1 MGSEAMAEHQA
12 ERRILVGVTYGQ
24 PDTVLRQAAHFAR
37 VFGASLVCAHV
48 DPGRYVVEE
57 RPDGSVVSLP
67 LDPELPE
74 LKDTDF
80 DQGLV
85 AQIRTAVADDSI
97 DVSFRELAGDVAYAL
112 TRLADILDVEL
123 VIVGSRRG
131 GVRAGLKQFLTGSV
145 AAHLAHRQHRPVVVI
160 PVAPVAE
167 GKPLPWEE

>member
-1 MGSEAMAEHQA
+1 MAEHQA
-12 ERRILVGVTYGQ
+12 ARRILVGVTYGQ
-24 PDTVLRQAAHFAR
+24 ADVVLRHAARFAR
-37 VFGASLVCAHV
+37 TFDAALVCAHV

-57 RPDGSVVSLP
+57 LPDGTVASLP
-67 LDPELPE
+67 LDPDLPE

-85 AQIRTAVADDSI
+85 AQVRTAVADDTI
-97 DVSFRELAGDVAYAL
+97 ELSFRELAGDVAYAL
-112 TRLADILDVEL
+112 TRLADILDVEMI
-123 VIVGSRRG
+123 IVGSRRG

-145 AAHLAHRQHRPVVVI
+145 AAHLAHRQSRPVVII

>member
-1 MGSEAMAEHQA
+1 MAENQGA
-12 ERRILVGVTYGQ
+12 RRILVGVTYGQ
-24 PDTVLRQAAHFAR
+24 SDAVLRHAARFAR
-37 VFGASLVCAHV
+37 TFDAALVCAHV

-57 RPDGSVVSLP
+57 LPDGSVASLP
-67 LDPELPE
+67 LDPDLPE

-85 AQIRTAVADDSI
+85 AQVRAAVADDSI
-97 DVSFRELAGDVAYAL
+97 NLSFRELAGDVGYAL
-112 TRLADILDVEL
+112 TRLADILDVEMI
-123 VIVGSRRG
+123 IVGSRRG

-145 AAHLAHRQHRPVVVI
+145 AAHLAHRQPRPVVVI

>member
-1 MGSEAMAEHQA
+1 MAENQA
-12 ERRILVGVTYGQ
+12 ARRILVGVTYGQ
-24 PDTVLRQAAHFAR
+24 PDVVLRHAARFARTFQAA
-37 VFGASLVCAHV
+37 LVCAHV

-57 RPDGSVVSLP
+57 LPDGSVASLP
-67 LDPELPE
+67 LDPDLPE

-85 AQIRTAVADDSI
+85 AQVRAAVADES
-97 DVSFRELAGDVAYAL
+97 VELSFRELAGDVAYAL
-112 TRLADILDVEL
+112 TRLADILDVEMI
-123 VIVGSRRG
+123 IVGSRRG

-145 AAHLAHRQHRPVVVI
+145 AAHLAHRQPRPVVVI

>member
-1 MGSEAMAEHQA
+1 MAENKA
-12 ERRILVGVTYGQ
+12 ARRILVGVTYGQ
-24 PDTVLRQAAHFAR
+24 PDVVLRHAARFAR
-37 VFGASLVCAHV
+37 TFDAALVCAHV

-57 RPDGSVVSLP
+57 LPDGSVASLP
-67 LDPELPE
+67 LDPDLPE

-85 AQIRTAVADDSI
+85 AQVRAAVADDSI
-97 DVSFRELAGDVAYAL
+97 ELSFRELAGDVAYAL
-112 TRLADILDVEL
+112 TRLAEILNVEMI
-123 VIVGSRRG
+123 IVGSRRG

-145 AAHLAHRQHRPVVVI
+145 AAHLAHRQPRPVVVI

>member
-1 MGSEAMAEHQA
+1 MAENQA
-12 ERRILVGVTYGQ
+12 ARRILVGVTYGQ
-24 PDTVLRQAAHFAR
+24 PDVVLRHAARFAR
-37 VFGASLVCAHV
+37 TFDAALVCAHV

-57 RPDGSVVSLP
+57 LPDGSVASLP
-67 LDPELPE
+67 LDPDLPE

-85 AQIRTAVADDSI
+85 AQVRAAVADESI
-97 DVSFRELAGDVAYAL
+97 ELSFRELAGDVAYAL
-112 TRLADILDVEL
+112 TRLADILDVEMI
-123 VIVGSRRG
+123 IVGSRRG

-145 AAHLAHRQHRPVVVI
+145 AAHLAHRQPRPVMVI

>member
-1 MGSEAMAEHQA
+1 MTENQA
-12 ERRILVGVTYGQ
+12 ARRILVGVTYGQ
-24 PDTVLRQAAHFAR
+24 PDVVLRHAARFAR
-37 VFGASLVCAHV
+37 TFDAALVCAHV

-57 RPDGSVVSLP
+57 LPDGSVASLP
-67 LDPELPE
+67 LDPDLPE

-85 AQIRTAVADDSI
+85 AQVRAAVADDSI
-97 DVSFRELAGDVAYAL
+97 ELSFRELAGDVAYAL
-112 TRLADILDVEL
+112 TRLADILNVEMI
-123 VIVGSRRG
+123 IVGSRRG

-145 AAHLAHRQHRPVVVI
+145 AAHLAHRQPRPVVVI

>member
-1 MGSEAMAEHQA
+1 MAENQA
-12 ERRILVGVTYGQ
+12 ARRILVGVTYGQ
-24 PDTVLRQAAHFAR
+24 PDVVLRHAARFAR
-37 VFGASLVCAHV
+37 TFDAALVCAHV

-57 RPDGSVVSLP
+57 LPDGSVASLP
-67 LDPELPE
+67 LDPDLPE

-85 AQIRTAVADDSI
+85 AQVRAAVADESI
-97 DVSFRELAGDVAYAL
+97 ELSFRELAGDVAYAL
-112 TRLADILDVEL
+112 TRLADILDVEM

-145 AAHLAHRQHRPVVVI
+145 AAHLAHRQPRPVVVI

>member
-1 MGSEAMAEHQA
+1 MAEHQA

-24 PDTVLRQAAHFAR
+24 SDAVLRHAASFAR
-37 VFGASLVCAHV
+37 TFDAALVCAHV

-57 RPDGSVVSLP
+57 LPDGSVASLP
-67 LDPELPE
+67 LDPDLPE

-85 AQIRTAVADDSI
+85 AQVRAAVADDSI
-97 DVSFRELAGDVAYAL
+97 DLSFRELAGDVAYAL
-112 TRLADILDVEL
+112 TRLADILDVEMI
-123 VIVGSRRG
+123 IVGSRRG

-145 AAHLAHRQHRPVVVI
+145 AAHLAHRQPRPVVVI

>member
-1 MGSEAMAEHQA
+1 MADHQG
-12 ERRILVGVTYGQ
+12 ERQILVGVTYGQ

-97 DVSFRELAGDVAYAL
+97 DVSFRELAGGVASRR

-123 VIVGSRRG
+123 IIVGSRRG

-145 AAHLAHRQHRPVVVI
+145 AAHLAHRQPRPVGGV
-160 PVAPVAE
+160 PGGPGRAGQPRPGE
-167 GKPLPWEE
+167 

>member
-1 MGSEAMAEHQA
+1 MAENQSA
-12 ERRILVGVTYGQ
+12 RRILVGVTYGQ
-24 PDTVLRQAAHFAR
+24 SDVVLRHAARFAR
-37 VFGASLVCAHV
+37 TFDAALVCAHV

-57 RPDGSVVSLP
+57 LPDGTVASLP
-67 LDPELPE
+67 LDPDLPE

-85 AQIRTAVADDSI
+85 AQVRAAVADDSI
-97 DVSFRELAGDVAYAL
+97 ELSFRELAGDVAYAL
-112 TRLADILDVEL
+112 TRLADILDVEMI
-123 VIVGSRRG
+123 IVGSRRG

-145 AAHLAHRQHRPVVVI
+145 AAHLAHRQPRPVVVV

>member
-1 MGSEAMAEHQA
+1 MAENQA
-12 ERRILVGVTYGQ
+12 ARRILVGVTYGQ
-24 PDTVLRQAAHFAR
+24 PDVVLRHAARFARTFQAA
-37 VFGASLVCAHV
+37 LVCAHV

-57 RPDGSVVSLP
+57 LPDGSVASLP
-67 LDPELPE
+67 LDPDLPE

-85 AQIRTAVADDSI
+85 AQVRAAVADESLEL
-97 DVSFRELAGDVAYAL
+97 SFRELAGDVAYAL
-112 TRLADILDVEL
+112 TRLADILDVEMI
-123 VIVGSRRG
+123 IVGSRRG

-145 AAHLAHRQHRPVVVI
+145 AAHLAHRQPRPVVVI

>member
-1 MGSEAMAEHQA
+1 MAKDHA
-12 ERRILVGVTYGQ
+12 IPRILVGVTYGQ
-24 PDTVLRQAAHFAR
+24 PDTVLRHAAHFAR
-37 VFGASLVCAHV
+37 TFGAALVCALV

-80 DQGLV
+80 DEGLV
-85 AQIRTAVADDSI
+85 AQVRAAVADDSI

-112 TRLADILDVEL
+112 TRLADICDVEL
-123 VIVGSRRG
+123 IIVGSRRG
-131 GVRAGLKQFLTGSV
+131 GVKAGLKQFLTGSV
-145 AAHLAHRQHRPVVVI
+145 AAHLSHRQHRPVVVI

>member
-1 MGSEAMAEHQA
+1 MAKDQTT
-12 ERRILVGVTYGQ
+12 RRILVGVTYGQ
-24 PDTVLRQAAHFAR
+24 PDTVLRHAAHFAR
-37 VFGASLVCAHV
+37 TFGAALVCAHV

-80 DQGLV
+80 DEGLV
-85 AQIRTAVADDSI
+85 AQVRAAVADDSI

-112 TRLADILDVEL
+112 TRLADICDAEL
-123 VIVGSRRG
+123 IIVGSRRG
-131 GVRAGLKQFLTGSV
+131 GVKAGLKQFLTGSV
-145 AAHLAHRQHRPVVVI
+145 AAHLSHRQHRPVVVI
-160 PVAPVAE
+160 PVAPVDE

>member
-1 MGSEAMAEHQA
+1 MAEHQA

-24 PDTVLRQAAHFAR
+24 ADAVLRHAARFAR
-37 VFGASLVCAHV
+37 TFDAALVCAHV

-57 RPDGSVVSLP
+57 LPDGSVASLP
-67 LDPELPE
+67 LDPDLPE

-85 AQIRTAVADDSI
+85 AQVRAAVADDSI
-97 DVSFRELAGDVAYAL
+97 DLSFRELAGDVAYAL
-112 TRLADILDVEL
+112 TRLAEILDVEMI
-123 VIVGSRRG
+123 IVGSRRG

-145 AAHLAHRQHRPVVVI
+145 AAHLAHRQPRPVVVI

-167 GKPLPWEE
+167 DKPLPWEE

>member
-1 MGSEAMAEHQA
+1 MAENQA
-12 ERRILVGVTYGQ
+12 ARRILVGVTYGQ
-24 PDTVLRQAAHFAR
+24 PDVVLRHAARFAR
-37 VFGASLVCAHV
+37 TFDAALVCAHV

-57 RPDGSVVSLP
+57 LPDGSVASLP
-67 LDPELPE
+67 LDPDLPE

-85 AQIRTAVADDSI
+85 AQVRAAVADQSI
-97 DVSFRELAGDVAYAL
+97 ELSFRELAGDVAYAL
-112 TRLADILDVEL
+112 TRLADILDVEMI
-123 VIVGSRRG
+123 IVGSRRG

-145 AAHLAHRQHRPVVVI
+145 AAHLAHRQPRPVVVI

>member
-1 MGSEAMAEHQA
+1 MAENQA
-12 ERRILVGVTYGQ
+12 PRRILVGVTYGQ
-24 PDTVLRQAAHFAR
+24 PDVVLRHAARFAR
-37 VFGASLVCAHV
+37 TFDAALVCAHV

-57 RPDGSVVSLP
+57 LPDGSVASLP
-67 LDPELPE
+67 LDPDLPE

-85 AQIRTAVADDSI
+85 AQVRAAVADDSI
-97 DVSFRELAGDVAYAL
+97 ELSFRELAGDVAYAL
-112 TRLADILDVEL
+112 TRLADILDVEMI
-123 VIVGSRRG
+123 IVGSRRG

-145 AAHLAHRQHRPVVVI
+145 AAHLAHRQSRPVVII

>member
-1 MGSEAMAEHQA
+1 MAENQA
-12 ERRILVGVTYGQ
+12 ARRILVGVTYGQ
-24 PDTVLRQAAHFAR
+24 PDVVLRHAARFAR
-37 VFGASLVCAHV
+37 TFEAALVCAHV

-57 RPDGSVVSLP
+57 LPDGTVASLP
-67 LDPELPE
+67 LDPDLPE

-85 AQIRTAVADDSI
+85 AQVRAAVADDSI
-97 DVSFRELAGDVAYAL
+97 ELSFRELAGDVAYAL
-112 TRLADILDVEL
+112 TRLADILKVEMI
-123 VIVGSRRG
+123 IVGSRRG

-145 AAHLAHRQHRPVVVI
+145 AAHLAHRQPRPVVVI

>member
-1 MGSEAMAEHQA
+1 MAENQA
-12 ERRILVGVTYGQ
+12 ARRILVGVTYGQ
-24 PDTVLRQAAHFAR
+24 PDVVLRQAARFAR
-37 VFGASLVCAHV
+37 TFDAALVCAHV

-57 RPDGSVVSLP
+57 LPDGTVASLP
-67 LDPELPE
+67 LDPDLPE

-85 AQIRTAVADDSI
+85 AQVRAAVADDSI
-97 DVSFRELAGDVAYAL
+97 ELSFRELAGDVAYAL
-112 TRLADILDVEL
+112 TRLADILDVEMI
-123 VIVGSRRG
+123 IVGSRRG

-145 AAHLAHRQHRPVVVI
+145 AAHLAHRQPRPVVIV

>member
-1 MGSEAMAEHQA
+1 MSNDQA
-12 ERRILVGVTYGQ
+12 QRRILVGVTYGQ
-24 PDTVLRQAAHFAR
+24 PDTVLRNAARFAR

-57 RPDGSVVSLP
+57 QPDGTVVSLP

-85 AQIRTAVADDSI
+85 AQVRAAVADDSI
-97 DVSFRELAGDVAYAL
+97 DLSFRELAGDVAYAL

-123 VIVGSRRG
+123 IIVGSRRG

-145 AAHLAHRQHRPVVVI
+145 AAHLAHRQPRPVVVI

>member
-1 MGSEAMAEHQA
+1 MAEKQA
-12 ERRILVGVTYGQ
+12 ARRILVGVTYGQ
-24 PDTVLRQAAHFAR
+24 PDIVLRQAARFAR
-37 VFGASLVCAHV
+37 TFNAALVCAHV

-57 RPDGSVVSLP
+57 LPDGTVASLP
-67 LDPELPE
+67 LDPDLPE

-85 AQIRTAVADDSI
+85 AQVRAAVADDSI
-97 DVSFRELAGDVAYAL
+97 ELSFRELAGDVAYAL

-123 VIVGSRRG
+123 IIVGSRRG

-145 AAHLAHRQHRPVVVI
+145 AAHLAHRQPRPVVVI

>member
-1 MGSEAMAEHQA
+1 MAEHQA

-24 PDTVLRQAAHFAR
+24 ADAVLRHAARFAR
-37 VFGASLVCAHV
+37 TFDAALVCAHV

-57 RPDGSVVSLP
+57 LPDGTVASLP
-67 LDPELPE
+67 LDPDLPE

-85 AQIRTAVADDSI
+85 AQVRTAVADDSI
-97 DVSFRELAGDVAYAL
+97 ELSFRELAGDVAYAL
-112 TRLADILDVEL
+112 TRLADILDVEMI
-123 VIVGSRRG
+123 IVGSRRG

-145 AAHLAHRQHRPVVVI
+145 AAHLAHRQPRPVVVI

>member
-1 MGSEAMAEHQA
+1 MAKDQTI
-12 ERRILVGVTYGQ
+12 RRILVGVTYGQ
-24 PDTVLRQAAHFAR
+24 PDTVLRHAAHFAR
-37 VFGASLVCAHV
+37 TFGAALICAHV

-80 DQGLV
+80 DEGLV
-85 AQIRTAVADDSI
+85 AQVRTAVADDSI
-97 DVSFRELAGDVAYAL
+97 DLSFRELAGDVAYAL
-112 TRLADILDVEL
+112 TRLADICDVEL
-123 VIVGSRRG
+123 IIVGSRRG
-131 GVRAGLKQFLTGSV
+131 GVRARLKQFLTGSV

-160 PVAPVAE
+160 PLAPVAE

>member
-1 MGSEAMAEHQA
+1 MAENQA
-12 ERRILVGVTYGQ
+12 ARRILVGVTYGQ
-24 PDTVLRQAAHFAR
+24 PDVVLRHAARFAR
-37 VFGASLVCAHV
+37 TFDAALVCAHV

-57 RPDGSVVSLP
+57 LPDGTVASLP
-67 LDPELPE
+67 LDPDLPE

-85 AQIRTAVADDSI
+85 AQVRAAVADDSI
-97 DVSFRELAGDVAYAL
+97 ELSFRELAGDVAYAL
-112 TRLADILDVEL
+112 TRLADILDVEMI
-123 VIVGSRRG
+123 IVGSRRG

-145 AAHLAHRQHRPVVVI
+145 AAHLAHRQPRPVVVI